1 MYSTLQL
8 YNSTSLFQP
17 TKVVLL
23 FSDLII
29 MGNEDINKD
38 VRTQKDWADDESNPF
53 VAFRRYADEQV
64 STMLQSITGLP
75 SMLTQPHNG
84 HWDIFV
90 DNNSYDSRLAR
101 QRTGDTTN
109 SNYPTDRDHE
119 SGYPSNR
126 DGDNPR
132 NGNQSPRWPG
142 NDHSTNPESWRKWC
156 NEPSDFFGLDSF
168 FDRVWLEDRLFPF
181 ASQLL
186 HSGHNLLVRDMFED
200 TDSPTWPIGYI
211 LFSPYSPLHLEH
223 QAHYQAHR
231 EKGVFS
237 SIMSSLHLNSDRD
250 PSEPQWREAFEDL
263 LRLENDKPMLD
274 RDASVT
280 RSEAGK
286 DWIQGLVKRGSLGDK
301 WKYINGREGQPWSGI
316 TFSGAGLDQNQSQ
329 SWSLPE
335 KEKEFADTKG
345 AESELDLYERFL
357 RDIEN
362 REREFFRGASESP
375 LLRLLLDER
384 RQQQEE
390 IEKYRRST
398 PKIDEHSRDDNEN
411 WIDLVS
417 AEDLPTDIETKP
429 TEAVSEP
436 RVVSTMT
443 RTERVRLPDGSVQSK
458 TVNTRRFADG
468 REESNESV
476 EVSHPQEGSKPEANT
491 SKNGWFW
498 KD

>member
-1 MYSTLQL
+1 
-8 YNSTSLFQP
+8 
-17 TKVVLL
+17 
-23 FSDLII
+23 
-29 MGNEDINKD
+29 MGNEDIKKD
-38 VRTQKDWADDESNPF
+38 VPQKDWTDDETNPF

-90 DNNSYDSRLAR
+90 DNHSYDSRLAR
-101 QRTGDTTN
+101 QRTGDNTN
-109 SNYPTDRDHE
+109 SNFPTDRDHG
-119 SGYPSNR
+119 SGYPGNR
-126 DGDNPR
+126 DGDDAR
-132 NGNQSPRWPG
+132 NGNNAPRWPG
-142 NDHSTNPESWRKWC
+142 NDDSRNSESWRKWC
-156 NEPSDFFGLDSF
+156 NGPSDFFGLDAF
-168 FDRVWLEDRLFPF
+168 FDRFWLEDRLFPF

-237 SIMSSLHLNSDRD
+237 SIMSSLHLSSDRD

-301 WKYINGREGQPWSGI
+301 WKYVNGKDGQPWSGI
-316 TFSGAGLDQNQSQ
+316 TFSGVGLGLDQNQPRSW

-335 KEKEFADTKG
+335 KEKESADTKE

-390 IEKYRRST
+390 LEKYRRST
-398 PKIDEHSRDDNEN
+398 PRVDEHSRDDNEN

-417 AEDLPTDIETKP
+417 GGNKNSVPETAEDLPTDIETKP
-429 TEAVSEP
+429 AEAVSEAKS

-468 REESNESV
+468 REESDESV
-476 EVSHPQEGSKPEANT
+476 EVSHPQEGAKTESNT

>member
-1 MYSTLQL
+1 
-8 YNSTSLFQP
+8 
-17 TKVVLL
+17 
-23 FSDLII
+23 
-29 MGNEDINKD
+29 MGNENVNCKDIS
-38 VRTQKDWADDESNPF
+38 TQKDWFDDESNPF

-90 DNNSYDSRLAR
+90 DNHGYDNRLTR
-101 QRTGDTTN
+101 QRTGDNTN
-109 SNYPTDRDHE
+109 SYPDRDSG
-119 SGYPSNR
+119 SGYLG
-126 DGDNPR
+126 DGDDPR
-132 NGNQSPRWPG
+132 NGNLSPRWLEKG
-142 NDHSTNPESWRKWC
+142 ESSHSQSQRKSC
-156 NEPSDFFGLDSF
+156 NGSSDLFGLDSI
-168 FDRVWLEDRLFPF
+168 FDRFWLEDRFFPF

-200 TDSPTWPIGYI
+200 TDSPTWPIAYI
-211 LFSPYSPLHLEH
+211 MFSPYSPLHLE
-223 QAHYQAHR
+223 QQSHYQAHR

-237 SIMSSLHLNSDRD
+237 SIMPSLHINRDRD

-274 RDASVT
+274 RNASAT

-301 WKYINGREGQPWSGI
+301 WKYVNGGEGQPWSGI
-316 TFSGAGLDQNQSQ
+316 TFSGAGPEQNQSR

-335 KEKEFADTKG
+335 KEKEPADTE
-345 AESELDLYERFL
+345 AISELDLYERFL
-357 RDIEN
+357 HDIEN

-375 LLRLLLDER
+375 LLRLLLEER

-390 IEKYRRST
+390 LEKYRRS
-398 PKIDEHSRDDNEN
+398 PQNLDEHNRDDNEN

-417 AEDLPTDIETKP
+417 GGNKKSVPETVNDSSIEIETKP
-429 TEAVSEP
+429 TEVVSEAQP
-436 RVVSTMT
+436 RIISTMT
-443 RTERVRLPDGSVQSK
+443 RTERVRLPDGSVESK
-458 TVNTRRFADG
+458 IVNTKRFADG
-468 REESNESV
+468 REESDESV
-476 EVSHPQEGSKPEANT
+476 EVSHPQEGYKPESDT

>member
-1 MYSTLQL
+1 
-8 YNSTSLFQP
+8 
-17 TKVVLL
+17 
-23 FSDLII
+23 
-29 MGNEDINKD
+29 MGNEDNKRKD
-38 VRTQKDWADDESNPF
+38 VSTQKHWADDESNPF

-90 DNNSYDSRLAR
+90 DNNGYDSRLAC
-101 QRTGDTTN
+101 QRTGDHTN
-109 SNYPTDRDHE
+109 NSYPNRDTE
-119 SGYPSNR
+119 SGYPGNR
-126 DGDNPR
+126 DGDDPH
-132 NGNQSPRWPG
+132 NGNHSRPRWPE
-142 NDHSTNPESWRKWC
+142 NDDASNSQSQGKWR
-156 NEPSDFFGLDSF
+156 NGPSDFFGLDSL
-168 FDRVWLEDRLFPF
+168 FDRSWLEDSFFPF

-200 TDSPTWPIGYI
+200 TDSPAWPMGYI
-211 LFSPYSPLHLEH
+211 MFSPYSPLHLER

-237 SIMSSLHLNSDRD
+237 SIMSSLHVNSDRD

-274 RDASVT
+274 RNASLT
-280 RSEAGK
+280 RSETGK
-286 DWIQGLVKRGSLGDK
+286 EWIQGLIKRGSLGDK
-301 WKYINGREGQPWSGI
+301 WKCVNGRDGQPWSGI
-316 TFSGAGLDQNQSQ
+316 IFSGAGPEQNQSR
-329 SWSLPE
+329 SWPLPE
-335 KEKEFADTKG
+335 KEKESADEE

-357 RDIEN
+357 HDIET

-375 LLRLLLDER
+375 LLRLLLEER

-390 IEKYRRST
+390 LEKYRRS
-398 PKIDEHSRDDNEN
+398 PSKLDEHSRDDNEN

-417 AEDLPTDIETKP
+417 GGNKKSVPETTKDLPAEIESKP
-429 TEAVSEP
+429 TEAVSAAQSH
-436 RVVSTMT
+436 VVSTMT
-443 RTERVRLPDGSVQSK
+443 RTERVRLPDGSVESK
-458 TVNTRRFADG
+458 TVNTKRFADG
-468 REESNESV
+468 REESDESV
-476 EVSHPQEGSKPEANT
+476 EVFHPHEGYKPKSDT